1 MELNHLRGDLYV
13 KIADFIYSMMYQM
26 GKNKKIKRSENAN
39 PW

>member
-1 MELNHLRGDLYV
+1 MELNHLR
-13 KIADFIYSMMYQM
+13 ADFIYSMMYQM

>member
-1 MELNHLRGDLYV
+1 MELNHLNGDLYV
-13 KIADFIYSMMYQM
+13 NIADCIYSMMYQV